1 MLSKFDKSIIRMSYF
16 LDLNF
21 DYLKKNKSFF
31 KKFKES
37 NFKTIEEFFA
47 HNLGYREDDNFSSIK
62 RLEKRKE
69 VMENIDNGS
78 YWRKQADELGV
89 TRTSEVTEKFQYW
102 GFLGL
107 GLNSVTGKTNPYYN
121 PQVQGF
127 IKAAEP
133 LVKIFCEATSNIKLL
148 SIDKK
153 SEDIYII
160 HLLSVLYSL
169 RHEKK
174 YKFNSYSEF
183 MTKLRVLLKNYE
195 SSFKIVRTS
204 EFAIRGNTIYVKGNT
219 LSSYSDSFIIST
231 LIYCATLRLDIIP
244 LKFYPLYKLNG
255 NLTTNLLILDDEQY
269 LNLLDLCYM
278 FNITGRDLLK
288 ISNMKIPDID
298 YMIENFN
305 GVLCISNSGNVHY
318 VPKSASNEY
327 DNTCCFPIEDFVS
340 IVNLNKLFGIYY
352 VNSTPI
358 IDNIPIGV
366 I

>member
-1 MLSKFDKSIIRMSYF
+1 MISKFDKSMIRLSYF

-21 DYLKKNKSFF
+21 NYLKKNKNLI
-31 KKFKES
+31 KLFKES
-37 NFKTIEEFFA
+37 NFKTMEEFLA

-69 VMENIDNGS
+69 VMENIDNGA

-133 LVKIFCEATSNIKLL
+133 LVKMFCESLSSIKLL
-148 SIDKK
+148 SKDKK
-153 SEDIYII
+153 SEDTYII
-160 HLLSVLYSL
+160 HLLSVLFSL

-183 MTKLRVLLKNYE
+183 ITKLRVLLYDYE
-195 SSFKIVRTS
+195 NSFKIVRTS
-204 EFAIRGNTIYVKGNT
+204 EFAIRGNKIYVKANT

-255 NLTTNLLILDDEQY
+255 NLVTNLLVIDDEQY

-278 FNITGRDLLK
+278 FNVTGKDLLK
-288 ISNMKIPDID
+288 VLNMKMPDID

-305 GVLCISNSGNVHY
+305 GILCVSNSKNVHY
-318 VPKSASNEY
+318 VPKSAINEY
-327 DNTCCFPIEDFVS
+327 DNVCSLPLEDFVS
-340 IVNLNKLFGIYY
+340 IVNLNKLFNIHYF
-352 VNSTPI
+352 NSTPI